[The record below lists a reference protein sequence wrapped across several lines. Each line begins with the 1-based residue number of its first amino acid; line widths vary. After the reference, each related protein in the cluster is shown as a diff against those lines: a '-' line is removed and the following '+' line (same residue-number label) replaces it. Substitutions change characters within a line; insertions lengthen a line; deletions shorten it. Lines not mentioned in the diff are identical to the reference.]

1 MADKMKP
8 PPLVLAILMK
18 LVKVVPTWKMVPTID
33 IINNAFKD
41 PRKRQQVRKRLMVA
55 FPCP

>member
-41 PRKRQQVRKRLMVA
+41 PRKRQQVRKG
-55 FPCP
+55 